1 MADDRYRHEL
11 RKMKELYMIDDMLR
25 AFPDLSEQ
33 LECIGGPHCG
43 EAYGIGPN
51 PVLVAVGEDG
61 RRHCYRR
68 IRLETGDGKRVAR
81 YYHYF
86 GQDEKAAR
94 HRIINLFP
102 PKRMFKKV
110 VWKE

>member
-1 MADDRYRHEL
+1 
-11 RKMKELYMIDDMLR
+11 MIDEMFQ
-25 AFPDLSEQ
+25 AFPDLSER
-33 LECIGGPHCG
+33 LECIGGPLCG
-43 EAYGIGPN
+43 QKFAIGVN
-51 PVLVAVGEDG
+51 PVLVALGGDG

-68 IRLETGDGKRVAR
+68 IRLETGDGRRVAR